1 MKVAVAAGA
10 AVVGGGAVACSI
22 IERRDRRAVDG
33 DPEGEELGR
42 VCEGRATRV
51 RSDDGTE
58 LHVEAFG
65 DGAGCPVVLVHGW
78 MCSMRLWHRQ
88 IRDLSPDH
96 PVVAYDLRGHGRSG
110 PAAGGDHSMD
120 ALAADLDAVLH
131 QAVGHDVPVVL
142 AGHSMGAMSIV
153 AWARAHPG
161 EVARRVA
168 GAVLANAGV
177 EELVGQA
184 RIVAVGDA
192 LSKAREAF
200 AQRLLGWPVP
210 LPSRPRAVVS
220 RVVRAVALGPAA
232 SPAQVAFSTDMVLAC
247 PTEVRAG
254 FGSTLSTLDLLDG
267 LDALGVPTVVVAAE
281 HDRLTPPVHARRI
294 AAALADATLV
304 EIPDAGHLT
313 PIEAHA
319 EITALIGE
327 LARRHS

>member
-1 MKVAVAAGA
+1 MKVATAGA
-10 AVVGGGAVACSI
+10 AVVGGGAVACSML
-22 IERRDRRAVDG
+22 ERRDRRAVNR
-33 DPEGEELGR
+33 DPEGEELAR
-42 VCEGRATRV
+42 VPQGQVASV
-51 RSDDGTE
+51 RSEDGTQ
-58 LHVEAFG
+58 LHVEVFG
-65 DGAGCPVVLVHGW
+65 GGAGRTVVLVHGW
-78 MCSMRLWHRQ
+78 MCSMRLWCRQ
-88 IRDLSPDH
+88 IRDLSPH
-96 PVVAYDLRGHGRSG
+96 HRIVAYDLRGHGRSAT
-110 PAAGGDHSMD
+110 AAGGDHSIE

-131 QAVGHDVPVVL
+131 QTVGPDVPVVL

-161 EVARRVA
+161 KVARGVA

-200 AQRLLGWPVP
+200 ATRLLGWPVP
-210 LPSRPRAVVS
+210 LPARPRAVVS
-220 RVVRAVALGPAA
+220 RIVSAVALGPGA

-247 PTEVRAG
+247 PTETRAG

-319 EITALIGE
+319 QITAVIAE
-327 LARRHS
+327 LARRRHS